1 MSSLAVRRTVCGV
14 ETVRGP
20 GQRAGLSR
28 AVVLSAAGE
37 LFTQG
42 GSDAVT
48 MRALARRLHVA
59 PNALYS
65 HVPSKT
71 ALLDDLLDE
80 LLARVELPA
89 PDAAEA
95 AAGLH
100 AMLCSTYDVLTAHP
114 DLVPLYLARQGA
126 RGPHAVRL
134 GEITDALLARA
145 GVEPAAVALARR
157 VLIVHVIGSAAFAT
171 GTPVAS
177 GSPQAERPI
186 PAQQSRDSF
195 GLSLRWLLAG
205 IVRGTDGL
213 AQT

>member
-1 MSSLAVRRTVCGV
+1 M
-14 ETVRGP
+14 
-20 GQRAGLSR
+20 
-28 AVVLSAAGE
+28 LSAARE
-37 LFTQG
+37 LIAQG
-42 GSDAVT
+42 GSDALT
-48 MRALARRLHVA
+48 MRALARRLQVA

-65 HVPSKT
+65 HVSSKT

-80 LLARVELPA
+80 LLAHVEVPA
-89 PDAAEA
+89 PDVVEP

-100 AMLCSTYDVLTAHP
+100 AMLSSTYDVLTTHP
-114 DLVPLYLARQGA
+114 GLVPLYLVRQGA

-134 GEITDALLARA
+134 GEVTDALLTKA
-145 GVEPAAVALARR
+145 GVEPAAVLLARR

-213 AQT
+213 ATT